1 MFSVD
6 PGPVRLRAAAAGAVG
21 AVVSMRWLRVGRLWV
36 GLCGAR
42 CSPLLPQFQEM
53 LKDVS
58 KGKPLAVIP
67 SVGSQVRG
75 RGLDSVHSMGL

>member
-1 MFSVD
+1 M
-6 PGPVRLRAAAAGAVG
+6 
-21 AVVSMRWLRVGRLWV
+21 VSMRWLRVGRLWV

-58 KGKPLAVIP
+58 EGKPLEPLAVIP